1 MKRKGL
7 DRNGILR
14 SILHDEDES
23 ESESDGYDEDLDDD
37 ERFVQTLVKKIKK
50 QRKEETAFPEE
61 SPTIFVTQEDEAEKE
76 ARQAKEMEEKVRRN
90 RLLDVNN
97 NNNKQ
102 SELILDKKSQEILNM
117 IRKSKK
123 NNSGIYNNSHISVQ
137 NLSYIKSYK

>member
-90 RLLDVNN
+90 RLLSDVN

-123 NNSGIYNNSHISVQ
+123 NNSGIYNNSHISIQ
-137 NLSYIKSYK
+137 NSYIKSYK